1 MSDPKLLK
9 RYRLARRVALILA
22 AMPLL
27 QLSQCATGVSQV
39 FQTAAN
45 SAPSTVFSVLN
56 SIMLLP
62 LQYLLTGGNLN
73 NMGQF

>member
-9 RYRLARRVALILA
+9 RYRLARRVALIFA
-22 AMPLL
+22 AMPLF

-73 NMGQF
+73 NMGRF